1 MRTAIVTG
9 ATGFIGSAL
18 TKELSYS
25 GVQVYAVDLNQEKLS
40 VLSQL
45 PGVTIVCA
53 GIGDPKMDTSKL
65 PIGADV
71 MYHCAFVGGFGSE
84 ALRDYDLQLRNAK
97 LACDATAL
105 ALRLSVHKFVLAS
118 TVNTVE
124 LRSFIGNENF
134 IPRNTCIYSTGK
146 LAAELIGKTLA
157 RSGGMAFCTAL
168 VAMPYGEGNGARTL
182 PNIVMEQLMT
192 GVRPKLIKGENLY
205 DLVCIDDVAGA
216 LCAIGEK
223 GATFRDYYVGHR
235 KLGTFKSWI
244 SRMRDVL
251 APGAELGFGEYPDA
265 PALDYGKIDLE
276 LLYRDTGFV
285 CDTDFEMSIRATAEW
300 LLSQK
305 QEHGTVKFSGG
316 GVTNSFDSVPYRCVL
331 PPRSTS
337 VLEWRC
343 AA

>member
-18 TKELSYS
+18 TKKLSRD
-25 GVQVYAVDLNQEKLS
+25 GVQVYAIDLNQEKLNE
-40 VLSQL
+40 LSQL
-45 PGVTIVCA
+45 PGVTVVCA
-53 GIGDPKMDTSKL
+53 RIGDPNMDTSKL

-71 MYHCAFVGGFGSE
+71 MHHCAFAGGFGGE
-84 ALRDYDLQLRNAK
+84 ALRNYDLQLRNTM

-105 ALRLSVHKFVLAS
+105 ALRLEVCKFVLAS

-168 VAMPYGEGNGARTL
+168 VAMPFGEGNGARTL

-192 GVRPKLIKGENLY
+192 GVRPKLIEGENLY
-205 DLVCIDDVAGA
+205 DLVYIADVAGA
-216 LCAIGEK
+216 LSAIGEK
-223 GATFRDYYVGHR
+223 GKTFRDYYVGHR
-235 KLGTFKSWI
+235 KLDTFRNWI

-251 APGAELGFGEYPDA
+251 APEAELGFGEYPDA
-265 PALDYGKIDLE
+265 PALDYSKIDLDS
-276 LLYRDTGFV
+276 LYHDTGFV
-285 CDTDFEMSIRATAEW
+285 CDSDFEDSIRSTAEW
-300 LLSQK
+300 LISQ
-305 QEHGTVKFSGG
+305 QRGHEAVKFAGG
-316 GVTNSFDSVPYRCVL
+316 G
-331 PPRSTS
+331 
-337 VLEWRC
+337 
-343 AA
+343 